1 MTDTLRELL
10 KQRDAASHAIDAGT
24 QMHEKMRHV
33 FIDGND
39 VRGDADIIKK
49 ITAHKELLQFFDT
62 NSQTEVPVAGF
73 VRGKFISRRIDRM
86 VINHNAKTIMILD
99 YKTDTKPDENRAA
112 YHAQVAEYME
122 LLHMIHPDYTVRGF
136 ILWLHNFGLESVQ

>member
-10 KQRDAASHAIDAGT
+10 KQHDAASHAIDVGT
-24 QMHEKMRHV
+24 HMHEKMRHV
-33 FIDGND
+33 FIRGDD
-39 VRGDADIIKK
+39 SRGDADIIQK

-86 VINHNAKTIMILD
+86 VINHDAKTILILD
-99 YKTDTKPDENRAA
+99 YKTDTSPDEHRDA
-112 YHAQVAEYME
+112 YHAQVAEYVD
-122 LLHMIHPDYTVRGF
+122 LLRMIYPKYTVHGF
-136 ILWLHNFGLESVQ
+136 ILWLHNFELESVQ

>member
-10 KQRDAASHAIDAGT
+10 KQRDAASHAIDVGT

-86 VINHNAKTIMILD
+86 VINHDAKTIMILD